1 MPWNVSGKDLA
12 RRRFVEEWLASKN
25 ESFVALCR
33 RHGVARSCG
42 YKWVERFCR
51 NGRAGLEERS
61 RRPQRAERCQRQWQ
75 ARLRL
80 ASLQERDFGPKKLHW
95 KLRRDYPRS
104 RVPCVRTLARWL
116 ALWGRT
122 RSRVRRPPAGP
133 RVRVPGRLQGRC
145 ANDVWTIDFKGRF
158 HTGDG
163 HRVMALTVRDLA
175 SRYVLCVRHLA
186 WADERCVREVMDRL
200 FRRYGLP
207 RAIRMD
213 NGGPFGGG
221 GPRGWTRLS
230 VPWVKLGI
238 RTEYG
243 RPRHPE
249 DNAQHEQMH
258 RELKART
265 ARPASCNLAAQQR
278 RFERWRQRYNH
289 RRPHESLG
297 QRTPAECYRP
307 SLRMLPDEVAP
318 WTYPAHWQILRPDTE
333 GRCYWQ
339 RRQRLIGQAFAH
351 ELLGVRALRAGVHA
365 VYFRQHL
372 IGTLH
377 IDDRAGLRPVRRP
390 QPGAEREGLRPSQ
403 HPPRVLS
410 D

>member
-1 MPWNVSGKDLA
+1 MG
-12 RRRFVEEWLASKN
+12 EWLASKD
-25 ESFVALCR
+25 ESFAALCR
-33 RHGVARSCG
+33 RHGVVRSCG
-42 YKWVERFCR
+42 YKWVERFR
-51 NGRAGLEERS
+51 ESGRAGLQEHS
-61 RRPQRAERCQRQWQ
+61 RRPQWAEQRQRHWQ

-80 ASLQERDFGPKKLHW
+80 ALLQERDFGPKKLHW

-116 ALWGRT
+116 ETAGKT
-122 RSRVRRPPAGP
+122 RPRVRRPPAGP
-133 RVRVPGRLQGRC
+133 RVRLAGRLQARC

-163 HRVMALTVRDLA
+163 RRVMALTVRDLA
-175 SRYVLCVRHLA
+175 SRYVLCVRHVA
-186 WADERCVREVMDRL
+186 WADECCVSEVMSRL

-230 VPWVKLGI
+230 VQWVKLGI

-249 DNAQHEQMH
+249 DNPHHEQMH

-278 RFERWRQRYNH
+278 RFERWRQRYNQ

-297 QRTPAECYRP
+297 QRTPAERYRP
-307 SLRMLPDEVAP
+307 SPRALPRKLTP
-318 WTYPAHWQILRPDTE
+318 WRYPSHWLTLRPDTE
-333 GRCYWQ
+333 GRCYWHQ
-339 RRQRLIGQAFAH
+339 RQRLIGKAFAH
-351 ELLGVRALRAGVHA
+351 ELLGATPLRAGVQA

-377 IDDRAGLRPVRRP
+377 VADLAGLRPVRRH
-390 QPGAEREGLRPSQ
+390 QPGAEREGLRPSLR
-403 HPPRVLS
+403 PPQVSS